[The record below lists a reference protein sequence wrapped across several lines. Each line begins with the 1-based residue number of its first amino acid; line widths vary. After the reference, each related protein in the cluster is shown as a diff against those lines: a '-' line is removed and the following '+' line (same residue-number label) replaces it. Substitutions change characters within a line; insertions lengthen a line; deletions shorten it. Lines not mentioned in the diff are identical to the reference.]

1 MPASETKLLSARL
14 PGATFGLS
22 VELTRRWLSSLESV
36 ADGHPFLEIAQTYA
50 VSLRFGIA
58 EGPAV
63 FRVLLRSAPPVGVS
77 WRMAYTM
84 ETSRITIAYLLVE
97 YSSSCFLTL
106 PRNLQPQIFGYAIAN
121 FVGQLFQ
128 STTSAKQRHIFDY
141 RRRWCR
147 DGDQQPQ
154 QHGEQEPAQRADFQ
168 QKRVAGMEVAY
179 DAEGEKED
187 DHRG

>member
-84 ETSRITIAYLLVE
+84 ETSRITIAYLLLE
-97 YSSSCFLTL
+97 YSSSVSTSVKNRSAGTSSPFAYSTL
-106 PRNLQPQIFGYAIAN
+106 AYRVNALRPVPTQAITK
-121 FVGQLFQ
+121 
-128 STTSAKQRHIFDY
+128 SPPDTPISH
-141 RRRWCR
+141 
-147 DGDQQPQ
+147 
-154 QHGEQEPAQRADFQ
+154 
-168 QKRVAGMEVAY
+168 
-179 DAEGEKED
+179 KERTRSRTISSSSD
-187 DHRG
+187 